1 MTAGARNDW
10 RKSSTFVSNT
20 TLTGFASRLFFSRR
34 IFDPWETIRN
44 EKNDRE
50 TKTHEGRGEKCIE
63 ETSPGRKRK
72 ILRSDPWIRYVSWLQ
87 TVDGWEKSQGR
98 STFDTI
104 SLHVI
109 WNKNVR
115 WVFFRETSVSVFL
128 NPSLSLSPSF
138 FLFGL
143 FLLLFLMSVIDS
155 FANFFYRETDV
166 YMVLPFK
173 SIRLLS
179 KYICNILLKL
189 LFEDQCVVSKL
200 MFSVWKI
207 IYS

>member
-128 NPSLSLSPSF
+128 NPSLSLSVSL
-138 FLFGL
+138 FLFIWFVL
-143 FLLLFLMSVIDS
+143 TSLPDECNWFFRQFLLSRD
-155 FANFFYRETDV
+155 RCV
-166 YMVLPFK
+166 YGTAFQ
-173 SIRLLS
+173 
-179 KYICNILLKL
+179 KY
-189 LFEDQCVVSKL
+189 
-200 MFSVWKI
+200 
-207 IYS
+207 